1 MQITHEEARRL
12 IQFNVDDTLNP
23 QEKTVLSTHLQ
34 MCFGCRVYAEE
45 INELEST
52 LVPLMKRQWNRRPI
66 PLSIT
71 TLKAKRNIKLF
82 SKNILAI
89 RKAIISFIFVAFA
102 VSMWQFMDSGQQLP
116 GLSPI
121 IVSPLPTPS
130 IESTSTTIS
139 SKNCEHIR
147 YIVQAN
153 DTLSSIADQFSRS
166 KEEIISTNDLKT
178 ETINI
183 GMMLMIPACN
193 FTPTS
198 VVKPTMSM
206 TVLSPVISSATSSP
220 EPNRY

>member
-12 IQFNVDDTLNP
+12 IQFNADDTLNP

-34 MCFGCRVYAEE
+34 MCFGCRAYAEE
-45 INELEST
+45 IRDLEST
-52 LVPLMKRQWNRRPI
+52 LLPLMKRQWNRHPI
-66 PLSIT
+66 PLSVT
-71 TLKAKRNIKLF
+71 ALKAKGNIKLF
-82 SKNILAI
+82 SNNILAI
-89 RKAIISFIFVAFA
+89 RTVIISFVFVAFA
-102 VSMWQFMDSGQQLP
+102 VIMLQFTDSGQQLP
-116 GLSPI
+116 GLSPV

-153 DTLSSIADQFSRS
+153 DTLSSIADQFSIA
-166 KEEIISTNDLKT
+166 KDDIISTNDLKT
-178 ETINI
+178 ETIDI
-183 GMMLMIPACN
+183 GMTLIIPVCN

-198 VVKPTMSM
+198 AVKPTMSM
-206 TVLSPVISSATSSP
+206 TPLTPVISSATSSP